1 MKCSFNLSP
10 CEMYRSDEDIKAD
23 ARRWVVSKIA
33 YLMDEIKFER
43 GKLKC
48 KIDVDRFLVEIEL
61 CNVSADLC
69 ERIVSLFGEPVVEVA
84 A

>member
-1 MKCSFNLSP
+1 MKYSFSLAP

-23 ARRWVVSKIA
+23 ARRWVVNKIA
-33 YLMDEIKFER
+33 YLMEEVKVEK

-69 ERIVSLFGEPVVEVA
+69 ERIVSRVGEPVIDVA

>member
-1 MKCSFNLSP
+1 MKYSFNLAP
-10 CEMYRSDEDIKAD
+10 HEMYRSDHDIKTD
-23 ARRWVVSKIA
+23 ARRWVASKIA
-33 YLMDEIKFER
+33 HLTDEIKLQR

-69 ERIVSLFGEPVVEVA
+69 ERIVCRFGEPVIDVA